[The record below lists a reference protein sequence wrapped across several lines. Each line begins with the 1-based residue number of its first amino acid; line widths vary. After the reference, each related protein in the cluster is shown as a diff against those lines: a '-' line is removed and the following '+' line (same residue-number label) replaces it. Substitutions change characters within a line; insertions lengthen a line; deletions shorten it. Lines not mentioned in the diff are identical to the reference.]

1 MRLKELSDDL
11 HNNIN
16 ELLSGKMSPAQT
28 QHLVE
33 LCSELYEKLIVLRFK
48 AFTET
53 ITPAEKMQAVLET
66 SEPIKIDTTPVS
78 APPELV
84 NQVNLID
91 AIKEVEQDVAQD
103 STKDANALQDVSQ
116 DSSKNVAQDANALQD
131 SSKDVAQDANALQ
144 DVSQDSSKD
153 VAQDANALQ
162 DSMKDV
168 AQDANALQDS
178 MKDVAQDAS
187 QEEDEENEDE
197 DIVFQLIPNDEPI
210 AETPV
215 MTVVTETPVEEAAK
229 GDVKPMVSLNDT
241 FKENASQQATIAKKL
256 EGSPISDLKKN
267 ISLNQRFQFCKDLF
281 KGNNQEYELML
292 EKLNNTNRDEAMRI
306 LQTLK
311 DKYSWN
317 PDSMAAKDFTDLVNR
332 RYMA

>member
-1 MRLKELSDDL
+1 MENAMRLKELSEEL
-11 HNNIN
+11 HTNIN

-78 APPELV
+78 TPPELA

-91 AIKEVEQDVAQD
+91 AIKEVEQVAEQDPAEDANASQDAMQD
-103 STKDANALQDVSQ
+103 ST
-116 DSSKNVAQDANALQD
+116 
-131 SSKDVAQDANALQ
+131 KDVAQDANA
-144 DVSQDSSKD
+144 SQDST
-153 VAQDANALQ
+153 
-162 DSMKDV
+162 
-168 AQDANALQDS
+168 
-178 MKDVAQDAS
+178 KDVAQDAS
-187 QEEDEENEDE
+187 QEEDEDNEDE
-197 DIVFQLIPNDEPI
+197 EIVFQLIPNDEPV

-215 MTVVTETPVEEAAK
+215 MTVVTEAPVEEAPK
-229 GDVKPMVSLNDT
+229 GEVKPMVSLNDT
-241 FKENASQQATIAKKL
+241 FKENANQQASIAKKL

-281 KGNNQEYELML
+281 KGNNQEYEVTL

-306 LQTLK
+306 LQTLR

-317 PDSMAAKDFTDLVNR
+317 PESMAAKDFTDLVNR

>member
-1 MRLKELSDDL
+1 MENSMRLKELSEEL
-11 HNNIN
+11 HTNIN
-16 ELLSGKMSPAQT
+16 ELLSGNMSPEQT

-78 APPELV
+78 TPPELA

-91 AIKEVEQDVAQD
+91 AIKEVEQGPSEDANALQDSTKDANAVQDSSKDVAQD
-103 STKDANALQDVSQ
+103 STKDA
-116 DSSKNVAQDANALQD
+116 
-131 SSKDVAQDANALQ
+131 
-144 DVSQDSSKD
+144 
-153 VAQDANALQ
+153 
-162 DSMKDV
+162 
-168 AQDANALQDS
+168 
-178 MKDVAQDAS
+178 S
-187 QEEDEENEDE
+187 QEEEVEEEGEDE
-197 DIVFQLIPNDEPI
+197 DIVFQLIPNDEPAI
-210 AETPV
+210 
-215 MTVVTETPVEEAAK
+215 EAPK
-229 GDVKPMVSLNDT
+229 GEVKPMVSLNDT
-241 FKENASQQATIAKKL
+241 FKENANQQATIAKKL

-281 KGNNQEYELML
+281 KGNNQEYEVTL
-292 EKLNNTNRDEAMRI
+292 EKLNNTNRDEAIRV

-317 PDSMAAKDFTDLVNR
+317 PDSMAVKDFTDLVTR

>member
-1 MRLKELSDDL
+1 MRLKELSEEL
-11 HNNIN
+11 HTNIN
-16 ELLSGKMSPAQT
+16 ELLSGNMSPEQT

-66 SEPIKIDTTPVS
+66 SEPIKIDFTPI
-78 APPELV
+78 APPTELA

-91 AIKEVEQDVAQD
+91 AIKEVEQVVAQD
-103 STKDANALQDVSQ
+103 SSKDANALQDVSQ
-116 DSSKNVAQDANALQD
+116 DANALQD
-131 SSKDVAQDANALQ
+131 ST
-144 DVSQDSSKD
+144 
-153 VAQDANALQ
+153 
-162 DSMKDV
+162 
-168 AQDANALQDS
+168 
-178 MKDVAQDAS
+178 KDVAQDAS
-187 QEEDEENEDE
+187 QEEDEDNDE
-197 DIVFQLIPNDEPI
+197 DIVFQLISNDEPAI
-210 AETPV
+210 
-215 MTVVTETPVEEAAK
+215 EAPK
-229 GDVKPMVSLNDT
+229 GEVKPMVSLNDT

-281 KGNNQEYELML
+281 KGNNQEYEVTL
-292 EKLNNTNRDEAMRI
+292 EKLNNTNRDEAMRV

-317 PDSMAAKDFTDLVNR
+317 PDSMATKDFTDLVNR
-332 RYMA
+332 RYMV

>member
-1 MRLKELSDDL
+1 MENAMGLKELSDDL

-16 ELLSGKMSPAQT
+16 ELLSGKMSPEQT

-33 LCSELYEKLIVLRFK
+33 LCSDLYEKLIVLRFK

-53 ITPAEKMQAVLET
+53 LTPAEKMQAVLET
-66 SEPIKIDTTPVS
+66 SEPIKIDTTPIS
-78 APPELV
+78 TPPELA

-91 AIKEVEQDVAQD
+91 AIKEVEQVVAQD
-103 STKDANALQDVSQ
+103 STKDANASQ
-116 DSSKNVAQDANALQD
+116 DAMQD
-131 SSKDVAQDANALQ
+131 ST
-144 DVSQDSSKD
+144 
-153 VAQDANALQ
+153 
-162 DSMKDV
+162 
-168 AQDANALQDS
+168 
-178 MKDVAQDAS
+178 KDVAQDAS
-187 QEEDEENEDE
+187 QEEDEDNEDE
-197 DIVFQLIPNDEPI
+197 EIVFQLIPNDEPV

-215 MTVVTETPVEEAAK
+215 MTVVTEAPVEEAPK
-229 GDVKPMVSLNDT
+229 GEVKPMVSLNDT
-241 FKENASQQATIAKKL
+241 FKENANQQASIAKKL

-281 KGNNQEYELML
+281 KGNNQEYEVTL
-292 EKLNNTNRDEAMRI
+292 EKLNNTTRDEAMRI

-317 PDSMAAKDFTDLVNR
+317 PESMAAKDFTDLVNR

>member
-1 MRLKELSDDL
+1 MRLKELSEEL
-11 HNNIN
+11 HTNIN
-16 ELLSGKMSPAQT
+16 ELLSGNMSPEQT

-78 APPELV
+78 TPPELA

-91 AIKEVEQDVAQD
+91 AIKEVEQGPSEDANALQDSTKDANAVQDSSKDVAQDSTKDVAQD
-103 STKDANALQDVSQ
+103 STKDA
-116 DSSKNVAQDANALQD
+116 
-131 SSKDVAQDANALQ
+131 
-144 DVSQDSSKD
+144 
-153 VAQDANALQ
+153 
-162 DSMKDV
+162 
-168 AQDANALQDS
+168 
-178 MKDVAQDAS
+178 S
-187 QEEDEENEDE
+187 QEEDEDE
-197 DIVFQLIPNDEPI
+197 EIVFQLISNDEPAI
-210 AETPV
+210 
-215 MTVVTETPVEEAAK
+215 EAPK
-229 GDVKPMVSLNDT
+229 GEVKPMVSLNDT
-241 FKENASQQATIAKKL
+241 FKENANQQATIAKKL

-281 KGNNQEYELML
+281 KGNNQEYEVTL
-292 EKLNNTNRDEAMRI
+292 EKLNNTNRDEAIRV

-311 DKYSWN
+311 EKYNWN
-317 PDSMAAKDFTDLVNR
+317 PDSMAVRDFTDLVTR

>member
-16 ELLSGKMSPAQT
+16 ELLSGNMSPEQT

-33 LCSELYEKLIVLRFK
+33 LCSALYEKLIVLRFK
-48 AFTET
+48 AFSESV
-53 ITPAEKMQAVLET
+53 TPAEKMQAVLET
-66 SEPIKIDTTPVS
+66 SEPIKIDTAPIQTPV
-78 APPELV
+78 ELV

-91 AIKEVEQDVAQD
+91 AIKEVEQVVAQDAKALQGPAEGVTQGANALQD
-103 STKDANALQDVSQ
+103 STKDANALQDV
-116 DSSKNVAQDANALQD
+116 AQDAT
-131 SSKDVAQDANALQ
+131 
-144 DVSQDSSKD
+144 
-153 VAQDANALQ
+153 
-162 DSMKDV
+162 
-168 AQDANALQDS
+168 
-178 MKDVAQDAS
+178 KDVAQDAS
-187 QEEDEENEDE
+187 QEDEDE
-197 DIVFQLIPNDEPI
+197 DIVFQLIPNDEPV

-215 MTVVTETPVEEAAK
+215 MTVVTEVPFEEAQK
-229 GDVKPMVSLNDT
+229 GEVKPMVSLNDT
-241 FKENASQQATIAKKL
+241 FKENASQQASLAKKL

-281 KGNNQEYELML
+281 KGNNQEYEVTL
-292 EKLNNTNRDEAMRI
+292 EKLNNTNREEAMRI

>member
-1 MRLKELSDDL
+1 MRLKELSEEL
-11 HNNIN
+11 HTNIN
-16 ELLSGKMSPAQT
+16 ELLSGNMSPEQT

-48 AFTET
+48 AFSESS
-53 ITPAEKMQAVLET
+53 TPAEKMQAVLENV
-66 SEPIKIDTTPVS
+66 EPIKIDTTPSPTPV
-78 APPELV
+78 ELV

-91 AIKEVEQDVAQD
+91 AIKEVEQVAEQGP
-103 STKDANALQDVSQ
+103 SE
-116 DSSKNVAQDANALQD
+116 DANALQD
-131 SSKDVAQDANALQ
+131 ST
-144 DVSQDSSKD
+144 
-153 VAQDANALQ
+153 
-162 DSMKDV
+162 
-168 AQDANALQDS
+168 
-178 MKDVAQDAS
+178 KDVAQDAS
-187 QEEDEENEDE
+187 QEEDEDNDE
-197 DIVFQLIPNDEPI
+197 DIVFQLIPNDEPAI
-210 AETPV
+210 
-215 MTVVTETPVEEAAK
+215 EAPK
-229 GDVKPMVSLNDT
+229 GEVKPMVSLNDT

-281 KGNNQEYELML
+281 KGNNQEYEVTL

-317 PDSMAAKDFTDLVNR
+317 PDSMAVKDFTDLVTR

>member
-1 MRLKELSDDL
+1 MRLKELSEEL
-11 HNNIN
+11 HTNIN
-16 ELLSGKMSPAQT
+16 ELLSGNMSPEQT

-48 AFTET
+48 AFSESS
-53 ITPAEKMQAVLET
+53 TPAEKMQAVLENV
-66 SEPIKIDTTPVS
+66 EPIKIDTTPSPTPV
-78 APPELV
+78 ELV

-91 AIKEVEQDVAQD
+91 AIKEVEQVAEQGP
-103 STKDANALQDVSQ
+103 TE
-116 DSSKNVAQDANALQD
+116 DANALQD
-131 SSKDVAQDANALQ
+131 ST
-144 DVSQDSSKD
+144 
-153 VAQDANALQ
+153 
-162 DSMKDV
+162 
-168 AQDANALQDS
+168 
-178 MKDVAQDAS
+178 KDVAQDAS
-187 QEEDEENEDE
+187 QEEDEDNDE
-197 DIVFQLIPNDEPI
+197 DIVFQLIPNDEPAI
-210 AETPV
+210 
-215 MTVVTETPVEEAAK
+215 EAPK
-229 GDVKPMVSLNDT
+229 GEVKPMVSLNDT

-281 KGNNQEYELML
+281 KGNNQEYEVTL

-317 PDSMAAKDFTDLVNR
+317 PDSMAVKDFTDLVTR

>member
-1 MRLKELSDDL
+1 MENAMRLKELSEEL
-11 HNNIN
+11 HTNIN
-16 ELLSGKMSPAQT
+16 ELLSGNLSPAQT

-53 ITPAEKMQAVLET
+53 LTPAEKMQAVLET
-66 SEPIKIDTTPVS
+66 SEPIKIDTTPIS
-78 APPELV
+78 TPPELA

-91 AIKEVEQDVAQD
+91 AIKEVEQVVAQDSSKDAIASQD
-103 STKDANALQDVSQ
+103 STKD
-116 DSSKNVAQDANALQD
+116 VAQEANALQD
-131 SSKDVAQDANALQ
+131 SAKDVTQE
-144 DVSQDSSKD
+144 
-153 VAQDANALQ
+153 ANALQ
-162 DSMKDV
+162 DSAKDV
-168 AQDANALQDS
+168 T
-178 MKDVAQDAS
+178 QDAS
-187 QEEDEENEDE
+187 QEGDDEEGDDE
-197 DIVFQLIPNDEPI
+197 EIVFQLIPNEEPV

-215 MTVVTETPVEEAAK
+215 MTVVIEAPVEEAPK
-229 GDVKPMVSLNDT
+229 GEVKPMVSLNDS
-241 FKENASQQATIAKKL
+241 FKENANQQASIAKKL

-281 KGNNQEYELML
+281 KGNNQEYEVTL
-292 EKLNNTNRDEAMRI
+292 EKLNNTNRDEAMRV
-306 LQTLK
+306 LQALK

>member
-1 MRLKELSDDL
+1 MENATRLKELSDNL
-11 HNNIN
+11 HHNIN
-16 ELLSGKMSPAQT
+16 ELLSGNMSPDQT

-66 SEPIKIDTTPVS
+66 VQPIKIDTTPINQT
-78 APPELV
+78 PIELV

-91 AIKEVEQDVAQD
+91 AIKEVEQVAEQD
-103 STKDANALQDVSQ
+103 PAE
-116 DSSKNVAQDANALQD
+116 DANALQD
-131 SSKDVAQDANALQ
+131 ST
-144 DVSQDSSKD
+144 
-153 VAQDANALQ
+153 
-162 DSMKDV
+162 
-168 AQDANALQDS
+168 
-178 MKDVAQDAS
+178 KDVAQDAS
-187 QEEDEENEDE
+187 QEDEDE

-210 AETPV
+210 TETPV
-215 MTVVTETPVEEAAK
+215 MTVDTEATVIETSK
-229 GDVKPMVSLNDT
+229 GEVKPMVSLNDT

-281 KGNNQEYELML
+281 KGNNQEYEVTL
-292 EKLNNTNRDEAMRI
+292 EKLNNTNRDEAMRV

-317 PDSMAAKDFTDLVNR
+317 PDSMATKDFTDLVNR
-332 RYMA
+332 RYMV

>member
-1 MRLKELSDDL
+1 MENATRLKELSDNL
-11 HNNIN
+11 HHNIN
-16 ELLSGKMSPAQT
+16 ELLSGNMSPDQT

-66 SEPIKIDTTPVS
+66 SEPIKIDFTPI
-78 APPELV
+78 APPTELA

-91 AIKEVEQDVAQD
+91 AIKEVEQVAEQD
-103 STKDANALQDVSQ
+103 PAEDANALQ
-116 DSSKNVAQDANALQD
+116 
-131 SSKDVAQDANALQ
+131 
-144 DVSQDSSKD
+144 
-153 VAQDANALQ
+153 
-162 DSMKDV
+162 
-168 AQDANALQDS
+168 
-178 MKDVAQDAS
+178 DVAQDAS
-187 QEEDEENEDE
+187 QEEDEDNEDEDNDE
-197 DIVFQLIPNDEPI
+197 DIVFQLIPNDEPAI
-210 AETPV
+210 
-215 MTVVTETPVEEAAK
+215 EAPK
-229 GDVKPMVSLNDT
+229 GEVKPMVSLNDT

-281 KGNNQEYELML
+281 KGNNQEYEVTL
-292 EKLNNTNRDEAMRI
+292 EKLNNTNRDEAMRV

-317 PDSMAAKDFTDLVNR
+317 PDSMATKDFTDLVNR
-332 RYMA
+332 RYMV

>member
-1 MRLKELSDDL
+1 MENAMRLKELSEEL
-11 HNNIN
+11 HTNIN
-16 ELLSGKMSPAQT
+16 ELLSGNMTPAQT

-48 AFTET
+48 AFSET
-53 ITPAEKMQAVLET
+53 NTPAEKMQAVLET
-66 SEPIKIDTTPVS
+66 VEPIKIDTAPIQTPV
-78 APPELV
+78 ELV

-103 STKDANALQDVSQ
+103 AT
-116 DSSKNVAQDANALQD
+116 
-131 SSKDVAQDANALQ
+131 
-144 DVSQDSSKD
+144 
-153 VAQDANALQ
+153 
-162 DSMKDV
+162 
-168 AQDANALQDS
+168 
-178 MKDVAQDAS
+178 
-187 QEEDEENEDE
+187 QEEEEEGDDE
-197 DIVFQLIPNDEPI
+197 DIVFQLIPNEEPVV
-210 AETPV
+210 ETPV
-215 MTVVTETPVEEAAK
+215 VSIAPETPKQEEPKAE
-229 GDVKPMVSLNDT
+229 VKPPVSLNDT
-241 FKENASQQATIAKKL
+241 FKENATQQASIAKKL

>member
-1 MRLKELSDDL
+1 MGLKELSDDL

-16 ELLSGKMSPAQT
+16 ELLSGKMSPEQT

-78 APPELV
+78 TPPELA

-91 AIKEVEQDVAQD
+91 AIKEVEQVAEQGPVEGV
-103 STKDANALQDVSQ
+103 TQGAEQDVSQ
-116 DSSKNVAQDANALQD
+116 DFT
-131 SSKDVAQDANALQ
+131 
-144 DVSQDSSKD
+144 
-153 VAQDANALQ
+153 
-162 DSMKDV
+162 
-168 AQDANALQDS
+168 
-178 MKDVAQDAS
+178 KDVAQDAS
-187 QEEDEENEDE
+187 QEDEDE

-215 MTVVTETPVEEAAK
+215 MTLVTEAPVEEAPK
-229 GDVKPMVSLNDT
+229 GEVKPMVSLNDT
-241 FKENASQQATIAKKL
+241 FKENANQQASIAKKL

-281 KGNNQEYELML
+281 KGNNQEYEVTL

-306 LQTLK
+306 LQTLR

-317 PDSMAAKDFTDLVNR
+317 PESMAAKDFTDLVNR

>member
-1 MRLKELSDDL
+1 MRLKELSEEL
-11 HNNIN
+11 HTNIN
-16 ELLSGKMSPAQT
+16 ELLSGNMTPAQT

-78 APPELV
+78 TPPELA

-91 AIKEVEQDVAQD
+91 AIKEVEQVAEQD
-103 STKDANALQDVSQ
+103 PEEDANALQDV
-116 DSSKNVAQDANALQD
+116 AQDA
-131 SSKDVAQDANALQ
+131 SKDVE
-144 DVSQDSSKD
+144 
-153 VAQDANALQ
+153 
-162 DSMKDV
+162 
-168 AQDANALQDS
+168 
-178 MKDVAQDAS
+178 QDAS
-187 QEEDEENEDE
+187 QEEDEDNEE
-197 DIVFQLIPNDEPI
+197 EEIVFQLIPNDEPV
-210 AETPV
+210 AETTV
-215 MTVVTETPVEEAAK
+215 MAVVTEITAEEAPK
-229 GDVKPMVSLNDT
+229 GEVKPPVSLNDT
-241 FKENASQQATIAKKL
+241 FKENASQQASIAKKL

-306 LQTLK
+306 LQTLR

-317 PDSMAAKDFTDLVNR
+317 PESMAAKDFTDLVNR

>member
-1 MRLKELSDDL
+1 MRLKELSEEL
-11 HNNIN
+11 HTNIN
-16 ELLSGKMSPAQT
+16 ALLSGNMSPEQT

-78 APPELV
+78 TPPELA

-91 AIKEVEQDVAQD
+91 AIKEVEQV
-103 STKDANALQDVSQ
+103 
-116 DSSKNVAQDANALQD
+116 VAQDANALQD
-131 SSKDVAQDANALQ
+131 STKDVAQD
-144 DVSQDSSKD
+144 STK
-153 VAQDANALQ
+153 
-162 DSMKDV
+162 
-168 AQDANALQDS
+168 
-178 MKDVAQDAS
+178 DAS
-187 QEEDEENEDE
+187 QDEDEDNDDE
-197 DIVFQLIPNDEPI
+197 DIVFQLIPNDEPAI
-210 AETPV
+210 
-215 MTVVTETPVEEAAK
+215 EAPK
-229 GDVKPMVSLNDT
+229 GEVKPMVSLNDT
-241 FKENASQQATIAKKL
+241 FKENASQQATIVKKL

-281 KGNNQEYELML
+281 KGNNQEYEVTL
-292 EKLNNTNRDEAMRI
+292 EKLNNTNRDEAIRV

-317 PDSMAAKDFTDLVNR
+317 PDSMAVKDFTDLVTR

>member
-1 MRLKELSDDL
+1 MRLKELSEEL
-11 HNNIN
+11 HTNIN
-16 ELLSGKMSPAQT
+16 ELLSGNMSPAQT

-78 APPELV
+78 APPELA

-91 AIKEVEQDVAQD
+91 AIEEVLQDSSKDASALQDVAQD
-103 STKDANALQDVSQ
+103 STKDAS
-116 DSSKNVAQDANALQD
+116 ALQD
-131 SSKDVAQDANALQ
+131 STKDVAQDAA
-144 DVSQDSSKD
+144 
-153 VAQDANALQ
+153 
-162 DSMKDV
+162 
-168 AQDANALQDS
+168 
-178 MKDVAQDAS
+178 
-187 QEEDEENEDE
+187 QEEEVEEEDDDEE
-197 DIVFQLIPNDEPI
+197 IVFQLIPNDEPI

-215 MTVVTETPVEEAAK
+215 MAVVPEAPIEEAPK
-229 GDVKPMVSLNDT
+229 GEVKPMVSLNDT
-241 FKENASQQATIAKKL
+241 FKENASQQASIAKKL
-256 EGSPISDLKKN
+256 EGSAISDLKKN

-281 KGNNQEYELML
+281 KGNNQEYELIL

-317 PDSMAAKDFTDLVNR
+317 PESMAAKDFTDLVNR

>member
-1 MRLKELSDDL
+1 MRLKELSEEL
-11 HNNIN
+11 HTNIN
-16 ELLSGKMSPAQT
+16 ELLSGNMSPEQT

-78 APPELV
+78 TPPELA

-91 AIKEVEQDVAQD
+91 AIKEVEQVVAQD
-103 STKDANALQDVSQ
+103 STKDANALQDV
-116 DSSKNVAQDANALQD
+116 AQDANALQD
-131 SSKDVAQDANALQ
+131 STKDVAQD
-144 DVSQDSSKD
+144 STK
-153 VAQDANALQ
+153 
-162 DSMKDV
+162 
-168 AQDANALQDS
+168 
-178 MKDVAQDAS
+178 DAS
-187 QEEDEENEDE
+187 QDEDEDNDDE
-197 DIVFQLIPNDEPI
+197 DIVFQLIPNDEPAI
-210 AETPV
+210 
-215 MTVVTETPVEEAAK
+215 EAPK
-229 GDVKPMVSLNDT
+229 GEVKPLVSLNDT
-241 FKENASQQATIAKKL
+241 FKENANQQATIAKKL

-281 KGNNQEYELML
+281 KGNNQEYEVTL
-292 EKLNNTNRDEAMRI
+292 EKLNNTNRDEAIRV

-317 PDSMAAKDFTDLVNR
+317 PDSMAVKDFTDLVTR

>member
-1 MRLKELSDDL
+1 MRLKELSEEL
-11 HNNIN
+11 HTNIN
-16 ELLSGKMSPAQT
+16 ELLSGNMSPEQT

-78 APPELV
+78 TPPELA

-91 AIKEVEQDVAQD
+91 AIKEVEQVVAQDSTKDANALQDAMQD

-116 DSSKNVAQDANALQD
+116 DST
-131 SSKDVAQDANALQ
+131 
-144 DVSQDSSKD
+144 
-153 VAQDANALQ
+153 
-162 DSMKDV
+162 
-168 AQDANALQDS
+168 
-178 MKDVAQDAS
+178 KDVAQDAS
-187 QEEDEENEDE
+187 QDEDEDNDDE
-197 DIVFQLIPNDEPI
+197 DIVFQLIPNDEPAI
-210 AETPV
+210 
-215 MTVVTETPVEEAAK
+215 EAPK
-229 GDVKPMVSLNDT
+229 GEVKPMVSLNDT
-241 FKENASQQATIAKKL
+241 FKENANQQATIAKKL

-281 KGNNQEYELML
+281 KGNNQEYEVTL
-292 EKLNNTNRDEAMRI
+292 EKLNNTNRDEAIRV

-317 PDSMAAKDFTDLVNR
+317 PDSMAVKDFTDLVNR

>member
-1 MRLKELSDDL
+1 MRLKELSEEL
-11 HNNIN
+11 HTNIN
-16 ELLSGKMSPAQT
+16 ELLSGNMTPAQT

-48 AFTET
+48 AFSET
-53 ITPAEKMQAVLET
+53 NTPAEKMQAVLET
-66 SEPIKIDTTPVS
+66 VEPIKIDTAPIQTPV
-78 APPELV
+78 ELV

-103 STKDANALQDVSQ
+103 AYASQ
-116 DSSKNVAQDANALQD
+116 DST
-131 SSKDVAQDANALQ
+131 KDVAQDAT
-144 DVSQDSSKD
+144 
-153 VAQDANALQ
+153 
-162 DSMKDV
+162 
-168 AQDANALQDS
+168 
-178 MKDVAQDAS
+178 
-187 QEEDEENEDE
+187 QEEEEEGDDE
-197 DIVFQLIPNDEPI
+197 DIVFQLIPNEEPVV
-210 AETPV
+210 ETPV
-215 MTVVTETPVEEAAK
+215 VSIAPETPKQEEPKAE
-229 GDVKPMVSLNDT
+229 VKPPVSLNDT
-241 FKENASQQATIAKKL
+241 FKENATQQASIAKKL

>member
-1 MRLKELSDDL
+1 MGLKELSDDL
-11 HNNIN
+11 HKNIN
-16 ELLSGKMSPAQT
+16 ELLAGKMSPEQT

-78 APPELV
+78 TPPELA

-91 AIKEVEQDVAQD
+91 AIKEVEQDV
-103 STKDANALQDVSQ
+103 SQ
-116 DSSKNVAQDANALQD
+116 DSS
-131 SSKDVAQDANALQ
+131 
-144 DVSQDSSKD
+144 
-153 VAQDANALQ
+153 
-162 DSMKDV
+162 
-168 AQDANALQDS
+168 
-178 MKDVAQDAS
+178 KDVAQDAS
-187 QEEDEENEDE
+187 QEEDEDEDNEDE
-197 DIVFQLIPNDEPI
+197 EIVFQLIPNDEPI

-215 MTVVTETPVEEAAK
+215 MTVVTEAPVEEAPK
-229 GDVKPMVSLNDT
+229 GEVKPMVSLNDT
-241 FKENASQQATIAKKL
+241 FKENANQQASIAKKL

-281 KGNNQEYELML
+281 KGNNQEYEVTL

-306 LQTLK
+306 LQTLR

-317 PDSMAAKDFTDLVNR
+317 PESMAAKDFTDLVNR

>member
-16 ELLSGKMSPAQT
+16 ELLSGKMSPEQT

-78 APPELV
+78 TPPELA

-91 AIKEVEQDVAQD
+91 AIKEVEQVAEQGPVEGA
-103 STKDANALQDVSQ
+103 TQGAEQ
-116 DSSKNVAQDANALQD
+116 
-131 SSKDVAQDANALQ
+131 
-144 DVSQDSSKD
+144 
-153 VAQDANALQ
+153 
-162 DSMKDV
+162 
-168 AQDANALQDS
+168 
-178 MKDVAQDAS
+178 DVAQDAS
-187 QEEDEENEDE
+187 QEDEDE
-197 DIVFQLIPNDEPI
+197 DIVFQLIPNDEPAI
-210 AETPV
+210 
-215 MTVVTETPVEEAAK
+215 EAPK
-229 GDVKPMVSLNDT
+229 GEVKPMVSLNDT
-241 FKENASQQATIAKKL
+241 FKENANQQASIAKKL

-281 KGNNQEYELML
+281 KGNNQEYEVTL

-306 LQTLK
+306 LQTLR

-317 PDSMAAKDFTDLVNR
+317 PESLAAKDFTDLVNR

>member
-1 MRLKELSDDL
+1 MRLKELSEEL
-11 HNNIN
+11 HTNIN
-16 ELLSGKMSPAQT
+16 ELLSGNMTPAQT

-48 AFTET
+48 AFSET
-53 ITPAEKMQAVLET
+53 NTPAEKMQAVLET
-66 SEPIKIDTTPVS
+66 VEPIKIDTAPIQTPV
-78 APPELV
+78 ELV

-91 AIKEVEQDVAQD
+91 AIKEVEQD
-103 STKDANALQDVSQ
+103 
-116 DSSKNVAQDANALQD
+116 
-131 SSKDVAQDANALQ
+131 
-144 DVSQDSSKD
+144 
-153 VAQDANALQ
+153 
-162 DSMKDV
+162 
-168 AQDANALQDS
+168 
-178 MKDVAQDAS
+178 AS
-187 QEEDEENEDE
+187 QEEEEEEEEGDDE
-197 DIVFQLIPNDEPI
+197 DIVFQLIPNEEPVV
-210 AETPV
+210 ETPV
-215 MTVVTETPVEEAAK
+215 VSIAPEAPKQEEPKAE
-229 GDVKPMVSLNDT
+229 VKPPVSLNDT
-241 FKENASQQATIAKKL
+241 FKENATQQASIAKKL

>member
-1 MRLKELSDDL
+1 MRLKELSEEL
-11 HNNIN
+11 HTNIN
-16 ELLSGKMSPAQT
+16 DLLSGNMTPAQT

-66 SEPIKIDTTPVS
+66 SEPIKLDTTPVS
-78 APPELV
+78 TPPELA

-91 AIKEVEQDVAQD
+91 AIKEVEQVAEQGPAEGANASQD
-103 STKDANALQDVSQ
+103 STKDASQ
-116 DSSKNVAQDANALQD
+116 DEDDDN
-131 SSKDVAQDANALQ
+131 
-144 DVSQDSSKD
+144 
-153 VAQDANALQ
+153 
-162 DSMKDV
+162 
-168 AQDANALQDS
+168 
-178 MKDVAQDAS
+178 
-187 QEEDEENEDE
+187 DEE
-197 DIVFQLIPNDEPI
+197 IVFQLIPNDEPVI
-210 AETPV
+210 ETPV
-215 MTVVTETPVEEAAK
+215 MTVVTEAPVEEAPK
-229 GDVKPMVSLNDT
+229 GEVKPLVSLNDT
-241 FKENASQQATIAKKL
+241 FKENANQQASIAKKL

-281 KGNNQEYELML
+281 KGNNQEYEVTL

-306 LQTLK
+306 LQTLR

-317 PDSMAAKDFTDLVNR
+317 PESMAAKDFTDLVNR

>member
-1 MRLKELSDDL
+1 MENATRLKELSDNL
-11 HNNIN
+11 HHNIN
-16 ELLSGKMSPAQT
+16 ELLSGNMSPDQT

-66 SEPIKIDTTPVS
+66 SEPIKIDFTPI
-78 APPELV
+78 APPAELA

-91 AIKEVEQDVAQD
+91 AIKEVEQVAVQDATQGPAEGVTQD
-103 STKDANALQDVSQ
+103 STKDAS
-116 DSSKNVAQDANALQD
+116 ALQD
-131 SSKDVAQDANALQ
+131 ST
-144 DVSQDSSKD
+144 
-153 VAQDANALQ
+153 
-162 DSMKDV
+162 
-168 AQDANALQDS
+168 
-178 MKDVAQDAS
+178 KDVAQDAS
-187 QEEDEENEDE
+187 QEEEEEDE
-197 DIVFQLIPNDEPI
+197 DEDEEIVFQLIPNDEPTI
-210 AETPV
+210 
-215 MTVVTETPVEEAAK
+215 EAPK
-229 GDVKPMVSLNDT
+229 GEVKPMVSLNDS

-281 KGNNQEYELML
+281 KGNNQEYEVTL
-292 EKLNNTNRDEAMRI
+292 EKLNNTNRDEAMRV
-306 LQTLK
+306 LQILK

-317 PDSMAAKDFTDLVNR
+317 PDSMAVKDFTDLVNR